1 MKGNLKLKILKLLD
15 LINISLWLII
25 GLITIGSI
33 FLSSIGFVINLVV
46 GSIFISIAIFFNY
59 KRKYLFE
66 LLKKIYNDGVYVLT
80 DKVINGEIVG
90 LVTALILGIL
100 IFSAVSSRVFIEGFP
115 VFG

>member
-1 MKGNLKLKILKLLD
+1 MKGNLKLKILKFLD

-33 FLSSIGFVINLVV
+33 FLSSIGYVINLVV

-66 LLKKIYNDGVYVLT
+66 LLKKTCIDGEDILT

-90 LVTALILGIL
+90 IISALILGII
-100 IFSAVSSRVFIEGFP
+100 IFTAVYSRVFIEGFP